1 MRETS
6 GPEGEAA
13 PALLSVASLAFC
25 RGAEMVFSDVS
36 FEAGAGEVLQIH
48 GANGSGKTT
57 LLRLLAGLLRPA
69 AGTIRWRGV
78 DTRRQPEAWR
88 SALAYVGHANAV
100 SRDLTVMENVR
111 FAARLG
117 AANAH
122 DATAVRPEREA
133 LDRLGLGGC
142 ENRLAGALSQGQQ
155 RRIAMARL
163 LMERK
168 PLWLLDEPAAALD
181 AESTRLIGACIGEHV
196 ERGGT
201 AVMTT
206 HLPIDTAP
214 DVTRYFCFERTGS
227 CLI

>member
-1 MRETS
+1 MRATS
-6 GPEGEAA
+6 RPEGEAA

-25 RGAEMVFSDVS
+25 RGGETIFSDVS
-36 FEAGAGEVLQIH
+36 FEADAGEVLQIH

-69 AGTIRWRGV
+69 AGTIRWRGL
-78 DTRRQPEAWR
+78 DTRRQSETWR
-88 SALAYVGHANAV
+88 RTLAYVGHANAV
-100 SRDLTVMENVR
+100 SRDLTVIENVR

-117 AANAH
+117 AASAH
-122 DATAVRPEREA
+122 DATAACPEREV
-133 LDRLGLGGC
+133 LGRLGLAGC
-142 ENRLAGALSQGQQ
+142 ENRLAGTLSQGQQ

-163 LMERK
+163 LMECK

-181 AESTRLIGACIGEHV
+181 AESTRLIGACIAEHV
-196 ERGGT
+196 ERGGI

-214 DVTRYFCFERTGS
+214 DATRYLCFERAAS
-227 CLI
+227 CSI

>member
-1 MRETS
+1 MRATS
-6 GPEGEAA
+6 RPEGEAV

-25 RGAEMVFSDVS
+25 RGGETVFSDVS
-36 FEAGAGEVLQIH
+36 FEADAGEVLQIH

-69 AGTIRWRGV
+69 AGTISWHGA
-78 DTRRQPEAWR
+78 DTRRQPETWR
-88 SALAYVGHANAV
+88 RTLAYVGHANAV
-100 SRDLTVMENVR
+100 SRDLTVIENLR

-117 AANAH
+117 AASAH
-122 DATAVRPEREA
+122 DASAACPEREA
-133 LDRLGLGGC
+133 LGRLGLAGC

-163 LMERK
+163 LIDRK
-168 PLWLLDEPAAALD
+168 LLWLLDEPAAALD

-196 ERGGT
+196 EHGGI

-206 HLPIDTAP
+206 HRPIETAP
-214 DVTRYFCFERTGS
+214 DATRYFCFERTAS